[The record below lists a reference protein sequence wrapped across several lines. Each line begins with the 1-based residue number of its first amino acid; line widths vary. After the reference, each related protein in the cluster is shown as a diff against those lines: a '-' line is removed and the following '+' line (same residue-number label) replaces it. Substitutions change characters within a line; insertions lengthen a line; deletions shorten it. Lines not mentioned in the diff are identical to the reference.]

1 MPANCP
7 PVLLIESHGDV
18 LEAIRTSLVEEGY
31 RVAPARD
38 VLEALQALEG
48 LGRPGLVLL
57 DGMLPEADQES
68 LLRRLATTP
77 GLEGVPV
84 VQLAANDCAVG
95 PGRRTVL
102 RKPFSLD
109 KLYTTVAAHCEKR
122 GAPKLSIV
130 SSVAPSTAEPRAA
143 TSGTPPNGYP
153 RLWST
158 SR

>member
-31 RVAPARD
+31 RVSAARD
-38 VLEALQALEG
+38 VAAALGGLEA

-57 DGMLPEADQES
+57 DGMLPEADQEA
-68 LLRRLATTP
+68 LLARLAATP

-84 VQLAANDCAVG
+84 VHLAANDAPVG
-95 PGRRTVL
+95 PGRRAVL

-109 KLYTTVAAHCEKR
+109 KLYSTVAAHCERR
-122 GAPKLSIV
+122 GAPKLTVVNSPP
-130 SSVAPSTAEPRAA
+130 SSGAEPRAA
-143 TSGTPPNGYP
+143 TPGTAPNGYP